1 MRPPAQ
7 SQHVT
12 LALLQKF
19 LWFSVPFLCVKC
31 FSLLLQVFGEILLAE
46 VPVCMLMLC

>member
-19 LWFSVPFLCVKC
+19 LWPFLCVKC
-31 FSLLLQVFGEILLAE
+31 VSLLLQVFGEILLAE